1 MNDSHVSV
9 VSIST
14 VLACQAYILFYS
26 RVLPTPK
33 PEDTSVPAATVVAPA
48 VPAISAVAPVAN
60 TLTAA
65 ALAQQPAVL
74 VRTPALPL
82 QQGTATTVVVP
93 AVSSAQLDL
102 PASRQRSD
110 SIYSTMSVEEIE
122 AASEEMIDCLF
133 QDAAESASEAGSE
146 EEERE
151 SRLEQRGGFK
161 FYAPYRFAVFPCC
174 FCFLLI
180 DCESSKYAV
189 SAKVINNSLLDLIF
203 LFV

>member
-1 MNDSHVSV
+1 MWHEMNDSHVSV
-9 VSIST
+9 VSLST

-26 RVLPTPK
+26 RVLPTTK
-33 PEDTSVPAATVVAPA
+33 PEDAPAVPNAVPAAVPA
-48 VPAISAVAPVAN
+48 VPAITSAVPS

-74 VRTPALPL
+74 VRTLAVALPS
-82 QQGTATTVVVP
+82 QPGTATTVVVP
-93 AVSSAQLDL
+93 AVSSAELDL

-122 AASEEMIDCLF
+122 AASGEMIDCLF
-133 QDAAESASEAGSE
+133 QDAAPESASEAGSE

-161 FYAPYRFAVFPCC
+161 FYAPYR
-174 FCFLLI
+174 
-180 DCESSKYAV
+180 
-189 SAKVINNSLLDLIF
+189 LDIF
-203 LFV
+203 S